1 MSENTAPTRTD
12 TGLRVV
18 KLEVE
23 RFKRI
28 RAVEITPD
36 PNSSTVTIAGR
47 NAQGKSSVIDAIW
60 AALSGAA
67 AVKGTSTTRPIRD
80 GENSARV
87 TVDLGDI
94 VVTRTWSG
102 EKTALKVE
110 SKDGAK
116 YSSPQRMLDEMV
128 GRLSFDPLAFAS
140 LPAKDQQSELLGLV
154 ELPFDPAVLA
164 GQRKSAF
171 DERTDVGRTVK
182 QLKGQL
188 DGFPE
193 IGDDVPDEPV
203 SVAALVAELDDAGKQ
218 QLAAQNAADEVRG
231 SHEVVSEAK
240 REIEELQEK
249 LTRWH
254 ARLAEAED
262 RVGRALNRQANL
274 PEPPAIEP
282 IRSRI
287 DNAETI
293 NAGVRRKQERQQVLD
308 QLEDW
313 REKQDA
319 LTARIAELDKKR
331 ADGLAVA
338 EFPVPGLGFDEDG
351 VTLDGVPFAQAS
363 AAEQL
368 RVSVAMAMALN
379 PKVRIIRITDGSL
392 LDSENLTLIEG
403 MAGAN
408 GFQVWIERVDESGA
422 VGVVIEDGEV
432 KA

>member
-1 MSENTAPTRTD
+1 MSENTAPTSTD

-171 DERTDVGRTVK
+171 DERTDAGRTVK

-193 IGDDVPDEPV
+193 IGDDVPDKPV
-203 SVAALVAELDDAGKQ
+203 SVAALVAELDTARELEVSIEVANDEIATARNI
-218 QLAAQNAADEVRG
+218 LAETDRAI
-231 SHEVVSEAK
+231 SEL
-240 REIEELQEK
+240 REKENRWLEK
-249 LTRWH
+249 LEETK
-254 ARLAEAED
+254 ARLAALPD
-262 RVGRALNRQANL
+262 RID
-274 PEPPAIEP
+274 IEP

-331 ADGLAVA
+331 EDGLAAA

-392 LDSENLTLIEG
+392 LDSENLALIEE

-408 GFQVWIERVDESGA
+408 GFQVWIERVDESGS

>member
-12 TGLRVV
+12 AGLRVV

-28 RAVEITPD
+28 RAVEIVPD

-193 IGDDVPDEPV
+193 IGDDVPDGPV
-203 SVAALVAELDDAGKQ
+203 SVAALVAELDTARELEVSIEVANDEIATARNI
-218 QLAAQNAADEVRG
+218 LAETDRAI
-231 SHEVVSEAK
+231 SELRDK
-240 REIEELQEK
+240 ENRWLEK
-249 LTRWH
+249 LEETK
-254 ARLAEAED
+254 ARLAGLPD
-262 RVGRALNRQANL
+262 RID
-274 PEPPAIEP
+274 IEP

-331 ADGLAVA
+331 ADGLAAA

-392 LDSENLTLIEG
+392 LDSENLALIEE

>member
-12 TGLRVV
+12 AGLRVV

-67 AVKGTSTTRPIRD
+67 AAKGTSTTRPIRD

-193 IGDDVPDEPV
+193 IGDDVPDELV
-203 SVAALVAELDDAGKQ
+203 SVAALVAELDTARELEVSIEVANDEIATARNI
-218 QLAAQNAADEVRG
+218 LAETDRAI
-231 SHEVVSEAK
+231 SELRDKENRWLAK
-240 REIEELQEK
+240 LEETK
-249 LTRWH
+249 
-254 ARLAEAED
+254 ARLAALPD
-262 RVGRALNRQANL
+262 RIDL
-274 PEPPAIEP
+274 EP

-319 LTARIAELDKKR
+319 LTTRIADLDNTR
-331 ADGLAVA
+331 EAGLAAA

-392 LDSENLTLIEG
+392 LDSENLALIEE

>member
-67 AVKGTSTTRPIRD
+67 AAKGTSTTRPIRD

-203 SVAALVAELDDAGKQ
+203 SVAALVAELDTARELEVSIEVANDEIATARNI
-218 QLAAQNAADEVRG
+218 LAETDRAI
-231 SHEVVSEAK
+231 SEL
-240 REIEELQEK
+240 REKENRWLEK
-249 LTRWH
+249 LEETK
-254 ARLAEAED
+254 ARLAGLPD
-262 RVGRALNRQANL
+262 RID
-274 PEPPAIEP
+274 IEP

-319 LTARIAELDKKR
+319 LTARIADLDKTR
-331 ADGLAVA
+331 EAGLAAA
-338 EFPVPGLGFDEDG
+338 EFPVPGLGFDDDG

-392 LDSENLTLIEG
+392 LDSENLALIEE

>member
-128 GRLSFDPLAFAS
+128 GRLSFDPLTFAS

-193 IGDDVPDEPV
+193 IGDDVPDNPV
-203 SVAALVAELDDAGKQ
+203 SVAALVAELDTARELEVSIEVANDEIATARNI
-218 QLAAQNAADEVRG
+218 LAETDRAI
-231 SHEVVSEAK
+231 SEL
-240 REIEELQEK
+240 REKENRWLEK
-249 LTRWH
+249 LEETT
-254 ARLAEAED
+254 ARLAALPD
-262 RVGRALNRQANL
+262 RID
-274 PEPPAIEP
+274 IEP

-331 ADGLAVA
+331 EDGLAAA

-392 LDSENLTLIEG
+392 LDSENLALIEE

-408 GFQVWIERVDESGA
+408 GFQVWIERVDESSS

>member
-1 MSENTAPTRTD
+1 MSENTAPTSTD

-171 DERTDVGRTVK
+171 DERTDAGRTVK

-193 IGDDVPDEPV
+193 IGDEVPDEPV
-203 SVAALVAELDDAGKQ
+203 SVAALVAELDTARELEVSIEVANDEIATARDI
-218 QLAAQNAADEVRG
+218 LAETDRAI
-231 SHEVVSEAK
+231 SEL
-240 REIEELQEK
+240 REKENRWLEK
-249 LTRWH
+249 LEETK
-254 ARLAEAED
+254 ARLAALPD
-262 RVGRALNRQANL
+262 RID
-274 PEPPAIEP
+274 IEP

-319 LTARIAELDKKR
+319 LTARIAELDKTR
-331 ADGLAVA
+331 EAGLAAA
-338 EFPVPGLGFDEDG
+338 ECPVPGLGFDEDG

-392 LDSENLTLIEG
+392 LDSENLALIEE

-422 VGVVIEDGEV
+422 LGVVIEDGEV

>member
-188 DGFPE
+188 NGFPE

-203 SVAALVAELDDAGKQ
+203 SVAALVAELDTARELEVSIEVANDEIATARNI
-218 QLAAQNAADEVRG
+218 LAETDRAI
-231 SHEVVSEAK
+231 SEL
-240 REIEELQEK
+240 REKENRWLEK
-249 LTRWH
+249 LEETK
-254 ARLAEAED
+254 ARLAALPD
-262 RVGRALNRQANL
+262 RID
-274 PEPPAIEP
+274 IEP

-308 QLEDW
+308 HLDDW

-319 LTARIAELDKKR
+319 LTARIAELDKTR
-331 ADGLAVA
+331 EAGLAAA

-392 LDSENLTLIEG
+392 LDSENLALIEE

>member
-12 TGLRVV
+12 AGLRVV

-67 AVKGTSTTRPIRD
+67 AAKGTSTTRPIRD

-193 IGDDVPDEPV
+193 IGDDVPDELV
-203 SVAALVAELDDAGKQ
+203 SVAALVAELDTARELEVSIEVANDEIATARNI
-218 QLAAQNAADEVRG
+218 LAETDRAI
-231 SHEVVSEAK
+231 SELRDKENRWLAK
-240 REIEELQEK
+240 LEETK
-249 LTRWH
+249 
-254 ARLAEAED
+254 ARLAALPD
-262 RVGRALNRQANL
+262 RIDL
-274 PEPPAIEP
+274 EP

-319 LTARIAELDKKR
+319 LTTRIADLDNTR
-331 ADGLAVA
+331 EAGLAAA

-363 AAEQL
+363 AAEQV

-392 LDSENLTLIEG
+392 LDSENLALIEE

>member
-1 MSENTAPTRTD
+1 MNMSENTAPTSTD

-171 DERTDVGRTVK
+171 DERTDAGRTVK

-193 IGDDVPDEPV
+193 LGDEVPDEPV
-203 SVAALVAELDDAGKQ
+203 SVAALVAELDTARELEVSIEVANDEIATARDI
-218 QLAAQNAADEVRG
+218 LAETDRAI
-231 SHEVVSEAK
+231 SEL
-240 REIEELQEK
+240 REKENRWLEK
-249 LTRWH
+249 LEETK
-254 ARLAEAED
+254 ARLAALPD
-262 RVGRALNRQANL
+262 RID
-274 PEPPAIEP
+274 IEP

-319 LTARIAELDKKR
+319 LTARIAELDKTR
-331 ADGLAVA
+331 EAGLAAA

-392 LDSENLTLIEG
+392 LDSENLALIEE

-422 VGVVIEDGEV
+422 LGVVIEDGEV

>member
-1 MSENTAPTRTD
+1 MSENTAPTSTD

-80 GENSARV
+80 GANSARV

-171 DERTDVGRTVK
+171 DERTDAGRTVK

-203 SVAALVAELDDAGKQ
+203 SVAALVAELDTARELEVSIEVANDEIATARNI
-218 QLAAQNAADEVRG
+218 LAETDRAI
-231 SHEVVSEAK
+231 SEL
-240 REIEELQEK
+240 REKENRWLEK
-249 LTRWH
+249 LEETK
-254 ARLAEAED
+254 ARLASLPD
-262 RVGRALNRQANL
+262 RID
-274 PEPPAIEP
+274 IEP

-331 ADGLAVA
+331 EDGLAAA

-392 LDSENLTLIEG
+392 LDSENLALIEE

-408 GFQVWIERVDESGA
+408 GFQVWIERVDESGS

>member
-203 SVAALVAELDDAGKQ
+203 SVAALVAELDTARELEVSIEVANDEIATARNI
-218 QLAAQNAADEVRG
+218 LAETDRAI
-231 SHEVVSEAK
+231 SEL
-240 REIEELQEK
+240 REKENRWLEK
-249 LTRWH
+249 LEETK
-254 ARLAEAED
+254 ARLAGLPD
-262 RVGRALNRQANL
+262 RID
-274 PEPPAIEP
+274 IEP

-319 LTARIAELDKKR
+319 LTARIADLDKTR
-331 ADGLAVA
+331 EAGLAAA
-338 EFPVPGLGFDEDG
+338 EFPVPGLGFDDDG

-392 LDSENLTLIEG
+392 LDSENLALIEE

-408 GFQVWIERVDESGA
+408 GFQVWIERVDESGT

>member
-1 MSENTAPTRTD
+1 MNMSENTAPTRTD

-67 AVKGTSTTRPIRD
+67 AAKGTSTTRPIRD

-193 IGDDVPDEPV
+193 IGDDVPDELV
-203 SVAALVAELDDAGKQ
+203 SVAALVAELDTARELEVSIEVANDEIATARNI
-218 QLAAQNAADEVRG
+218 LAETDRAI
-231 SHEVVSEAK
+231 SELRDKENRWLAK
-240 REIEELQEK
+240 LEETK
-249 LTRWH
+249 
-254 ARLAEAED
+254 ARLAALPD
-262 RVGRALNRQANL
+262 RIDL
-274 PEPPAIEP
+274 EP

-293 NAGVRRKQERQQVLD
+293 NVGVRRKQERQQVLD

-319 LTARIAELDKKR
+319 LTTRIADLDNTR
-331 ADGLAVA
+331 EAGLAAA

-392 LDSENLTLIEG
+392 LDSENLALIEE

>member
-1 MSENTAPTRTD
+1 M
-12 TGLRVV
+12 

-67 AVKGTSTTRPIRD
+67 AAKGTSTTRPIRD

-193 IGDDVPDEPV
+193 IGDDVPDELV
-203 SVAALVAELDDAGKQ
+203 SVAALVAELDTARELEVSIEVANDEIATARNI
-218 QLAAQNAADEVRG
+218 LAETDRAI
-231 SHEVVSEAK
+231 SELRDKENRWLAK
-240 REIEELQEK
+240 LEETK
-249 LTRWH
+249 
-254 ARLAEAED
+254 ARLAALPD
-262 RVGRALNRQANL
+262 RIDL
-274 PEPPAIEP
+274 EP

-319 LTARIAELDKKR
+319 LTTRIADLDNTR
-331 ADGLAVA
+331 EAGLAAA

-392 LDSENLTLIEG
+392 LDSENLALIEE

>member
-203 SVAALVAELDDAGKQ
+203 SVAALVAELDTARELEVSIEVANDEIATARNI
-218 QLAAQNAADEVRG
+218 LAETDRAI
-231 SHEVVSEAK
+231 SEL
-240 REIEELQEK
+240 REKENRWLEK
-249 LTRWH
+249 LEETK
-254 ARLAEAED
+254 ARLAGLPD
-262 RVGRALNRQANL
+262 RID
-274 PEPPAIEP
+274 IEP

-319 LTARIAELDKKR
+319 LTARIADLDKTR
-331 ADGLAVA
+331 EAGLAAA

-392 LDSENLTLIEG
+392 LDSENLALIEE

>member
-203 SVAALVAELDDAGKQ
+203 SVAALVAELDTARELEVSIEVANDEIATARNI
-218 QLAAQNAADEVRG
+218 LAETDRAI
-231 SHEVVSEAK
+231 SEL
-240 REIEELQEK
+240 REKENRWLEK
-249 LTRWH
+249 LEETK
-254 ARLAEAED
+254 ARLAGLPD
-262 RVGRALNRQANL
+262 RID
-274 PEPPAIEP
+274 IEP

-319 LTARIAELDKKR
+319 LTARIADLDKTR
-331 ADGLAVA
+331 EAGLAAA
-338 EFPVPGLGFDEDG
+338 EFPVPGLGFDDDG

-392 LDSENLTLIEG
+392 LDSENLALIEE

>member
-67 AVKGTSTTRPIRD
+67 AAKGTSTTRPIRD

-193 IGDDVPDEPV
+193 IGDDLPDELV
-203 SVAALVAELDDAGKQ
+203 SVAALVAELDTARELEVSIEVANDEIATARNI
-218 QLAAQNAADEVRG
+218 LAETDRAI
-231 SHEVVSEAK
+231 SELRDKENRWLAK
-240 REIEELQEK
+240 LEETK
-249 LTRWH
+249 
-254 ARLAEAED
+254 ARLAALPD
-262 RVGRALNRQANL
+262 RIDL
-274 PEPPAIEP
+274 EP

-331 ADGLAVA
+331 ADGLAAA

-392 LDSENLTLIEG
+392 LDSENLALIEE